1 MKEEKFESILDS
13 AKKLFGHYS
22 FKKTSID
29 EIARKARV
37 AKATI
42 YNYFGSKDYVYMEVL
57 RRETDEIVEKIINSI
72 NKESLPPDKLR
83 AFIMAKFR
91 YMSETIDVLN
101 LDRAR
106 IDEILPSAQNIRN
119 SFFER
124 EVDIV
129 NGILNEGVE
138 NGFFHLNDVFVAAKA
153 ICHSLRRFEIDWLVQ
168 ETEDNIEKYLDEL
181 INILFYGILSKRVKA
196 QVNTVK

>member
-13 AKKLFGHYS
+13 AKKLFGQYS
-22 FKKTSID
+22 FKKTSLD

-57 RRETDEIVEKIINSI
+57 RRETDKIIEKIIHSI

-83 AFIMAKFR
+83 AFIRAKFR
-91 YMSETIDVLN
+91 YMSETINVLN
-101 LDRAR
+101 LDRTG
-106 IDEILPSAQNIRN
+106 IDEILPSVQNIRN

-129 NGILNEGVE
+129 RDILNEGVE
-138 NGFFHLNDVFVAAKA
+138 KGFFHLNDVFVAAKA
-153 ICHSLRRFEIDWLVQ
+153 ICHSLRRFELDWLIQ
-168 ETEDNIEKYLDEL
+168 ETEDKIEKYLDEL
-181 INILFYGILSKRVKA
+181 ITILFYGILSKRVKA
-196 QVNTVK
+196 QVDSVK

>member
-13 AKKLFGHYS
+13 AKKLFGQYS
-22 FKKTSID
+22 FKKTSLD

-57 RRETDEIVEKIINSI
+57 RRETDDIIEKIIHSI

-83 AFIMAKFR
+83 AFIRAKFY
-91 YMSETIDVLN
+91 YMSEAVNVLN
-101 LDRAR
+101 LDRNK
-106 IDEILPSAQNIRN
+106 IDEILPSVQNIRN
-119 SFFER
+119 SLFER

-129 NGILNEGVE
+129 RDILNEGVE
-138 NGFFHLNDVFVAAKA
+138 KGIFHLNDVFVAAKA
-153 ICHSLRRFEIDWLVQ
+153 ICHSLRGFEIDWLIQ
-168 ETEDNIEKYLDEL
+168 ETEDKIEKYLDEL
-181 INILFYGILSKRVKA
+181 ITILFYGILSKRVKA
-196 QVNTVK
+196 QVNSVK